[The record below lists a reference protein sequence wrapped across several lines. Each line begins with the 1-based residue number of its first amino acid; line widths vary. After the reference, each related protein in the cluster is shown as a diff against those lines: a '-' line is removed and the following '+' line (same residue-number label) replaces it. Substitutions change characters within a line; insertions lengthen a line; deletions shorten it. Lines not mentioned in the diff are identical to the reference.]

1 MSIAQLRAHMAEH
14 HGVASREEART
25 LGVSDSSLRRMIG
38 RGEVVRAHP
47 GAYRAA
53 SHPRTWLSTARS
65 IALSS
70 GGVISHRAAAALWG
84 IDGFPFAL
92 HEATIDYERSVRM
105 PGATLHR
112 SKQFWLIDEH
122 MIEGIPV
129 TGIARTV
136 LDVAGVVGP
145 TRLDHAIDAVLR
157 MQLLEWPDLY
167 DVLIRHSAKGRNGC
181 GKLRKLLDV
190 RYGDNSIPDSLWNRN
205 VGVLLVDAGLPEPA
219 YEHEIVS
226 ANGEFVARVDLAFPG
241 QRVAIELDSVR
252 WHLNRQSFEADP
264 RRKNSLLLEG
274 WKVLTFTWADYVGD
288 PASLVRTVRS
298 SLR

>member
-1 MSIAQLRAHMAEH
+1 MSIAQLRAHMAAH
-14 HGVASREEART
+14 HGVASRQEARE

-38 RGEVVRAHP
+38 RGEAVRAHP
-47 GAYRAA
+47 GVYRAA
-53 SHPRTWLSTARS
+53 AHPRTWMSTARS

-92 HEATIDYERSVRM
+92 QEATIGYEQTVRM

-112 SKQFWLIDEH
+112 SKQLSLIDDRT
-122 MIEGIPV
+122 IEGIPV
-129 TGIARTV
+129 TGIARTI

-145 TRLDHAIDAVLR
+145 KRLDLAIDAVLR
-157 MQLLEWPDLY
+157 MKLLDWPDLY
-167 DVLIRHSAKGRNGC
+167 EVLVRHSAKGRNGC
-181 GKLRKLLDV
+181 GKLRKILDV
-190 RYGDNSIPDSLWNRN
+190 RYGDMSIPDSLWNRN
-205 VGVLLVDAGLPEPA
+205 VGTLLADAGLPEPA

-226 ANGEFVARVDLAFPG
+226 ASGDFVARVDLAYPR

-288 PASLVRTVRS
+288 PTALVKTVRASL
-298 SLR
+298 L